1 MIRIAITGPES
12 TGKTTISRALAEHF
26 QTFFF
31 EEYARKYLTDRNG
44 VYNFEDLPKI
54 AVLQEEE
61 RKAVSRSSII
71 IYDTENIVL
80 EIWAKV
86 KYGKTDPFISKLV
99 EEQRFDHYFLCS
111 PEGTEWEED
120 PLRENPND
128 RDKLFS
134 LYESRLKEKKLPY
147 SVLKG
152 EIHSRIDDAI
162 ELIEDMQ
169 LSQGGYCV

>member
-12 TGKTTISRALAEHF
+12 TGKTTISKALAEHF
-26 QTFFF
+26 QTHLF
-31 EEYARKYLTDRNG
+31 EEFARKYLTERNG
-44 VYNFEDLPKI
+44 EYDYKDLSKI
-54 AVLQEEE
+54 AALQQEERE
-61 RKAVSRSSII
+61 KIPRSSII

-86 KYGKTDPFISKLV
+86 KYGKTDPLIDKLV
-99 EEQRFDHYFLCS
+99 EDQRFDHYFLCS
-111 PEGTEWEED
+111 PEGVKWEED

-128 RDKLFS
+128 RDELFS
-134 LYESRLKEKKLPY
+134 LYENRLKEKKLPY

-152 EIHSRIDDAI
+152 EMHSRIDEAI

-169 LSQGGYCV
+169 LSQGGFCV